1 MGDGRVNGNEL
12 NGLAYTH
19 LVYYYYYSKGHP
31 ECL

>member
-19 LVYYYYYSKGHP
+19 LVYYYYSKGHP